1 MTTIAMWATLLFLLV
16 SAPAPVSSNAQGQD
30 QTKTT
35 AQTVSLLDLLV
46 EGQTLYTMAVDKQQ
60 ENLTAALDLARQAQR
75 AVDEGTVRKRTSAGV
90 RPDPQDL
97 TVLGALR
104 ARTSVLVN
112 DIQKRREY
120 YHRQYEDIQKLI
132 QQKRLG
138 DAKSALER
146 LSADAPTADPDCPF
160 ADLRADLKQAMA
172 IVDDYRAQAAT
183 ARALGLAD
191 DAIALYRRAQAIDPT
206 GADYDA
212 LGADAREHAAWLME
226 KRRQIRLL
234 LTSHRLTSAAREVA
248 AIEATLPANAK
259 LYQLEVLKTELV
271 SRQQELAALV
281 QTAEEAMVA
290 RKYSTAE
297 RLWRDAAAID
307 REQPF
312 DDQIRRAK
320 ELGGGKS
327 WVAKIFRPDVWL
339 KKPVTQIRALVRA
352 VHR

>member
-1 MTTIAMWATLLFLLV
+1 MTTFAMWATLLFLLV
-16 SAPAPVSSNAQGQD
+16 SAPVPAPSRT
-30 QTKTT
+30 QTQNTT
-35 AQTVSLLDLLV
+35 QAVSLLDLLV
-46 EGQTLYTMAVDKQQ
+46 EAQTLYTMAVDKQK
-60 ENLTAALDLARQAQR
+60 ESLTAALDLARQAQR
-75 AVDEGTVRKRTSAGV
+75 VIDDGTVKKRTSAGV

-104 ARTSVLVN
+104 ARISVLVG
-112 DIQKRREY
+112 DIQKKREY

-132 QQKRLG
+132 QQKRVA
-138 DAKSALER
+138 DARSALDR
-146 LSADAPTADPDCPF
+146 LPADAPTADPDCPF
-160 ADLRADLKQAMA
+160 ADLRADLKQTIAV
-172 IVDDYRAQAAT
+172 VDDYRAQAAT
-183 ARALGLAD
+183 AKALGLAD

-234 LTSHRLTSAAREVA
+234 LTSHRLTSAAREVS
-248 AIEATLPANAK
+248 AIEATLPANTK
-259 LYQLEVLKTELV
+259 LYQLEVLKAELV
-271 SRQQELAALV
+271 LRQQEFAAAV
-281 QTAEEAMVA
+281 QAAEEAMVA